1 MARKALRAVPRR
13 KLTVTEAADRGS
25 VREQL
30 AALRERIA
38 TAVEDAECPARDLAA
53 LSRRLIELTREIAVI
68 DERVALEAEEQD
80 AGTPGTAWEAI

>member
-1 MARKALRAVPRR
+1 MARKALRAVAPR
-13 KLTVTEAADRGS
+13 KLTVTEAAARGS

-38 TAVEDAECPARDLAA
+38 TAVEDVDCPARDLAA

-80 AGTPGTAWEAI
+80 ADTPGTAWEAI